1 MGEKSDLNWA
11 DSVEKIRHIAEGEIA
26 MMHTFN
32 GRKVGVARPMAT
44 AGVDADGTLW
54 FLSPERSPKNEQLD
68 SEQVMQLTYSVKSR
82 SEYLVL
88 DGRGSVLRDQVKLD
102 ELWSSFDKT
111 WFPEGKEDPTITL
124 IRFIPE
130 IGHYWDTKHSQMVQ
144 LLGMAVGAATGK
156 RTDDSIEGD
165 VQL

>member
-54 FLSPERSPKNEQLD
+54 FLSPEPSPKNEQLD

-88 DGRGSVLRDQVKLD
+88 DGRGSVLRDQVKLAGCGARSTR
-102 ELWSSFDKT
+102 LG
-111 WFPEGKEDPTITL
+111 FPKA
-124 IRFIPE
+124 RKIPR
-130 IGHYWDTKHSQMVQ
+130 S
-144 LLGMAVGAATGK
+144 L
-156 RTDDSIEGD
+156 
-165 VQL
+165 